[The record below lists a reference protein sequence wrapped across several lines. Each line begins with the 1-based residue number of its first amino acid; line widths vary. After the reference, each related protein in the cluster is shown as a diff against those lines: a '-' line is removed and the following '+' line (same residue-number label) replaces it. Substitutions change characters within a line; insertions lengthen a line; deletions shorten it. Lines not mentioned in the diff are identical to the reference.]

1 MINLIENTEQL
12 SNLCKIL
19 ENQPFI
25 TIDTEFIR
33 EKTYYPQLCLLQVG
47 CPETAAVI
55 DPLAAEIDLSV
66 FYKLLANEKIVKV
79 FHSGR
84 QDIEIFH
91 HLAGFIPAP
100 LFDTQIAAAACG
112 FGEASSYETLV
123 NKITLREIDKTCRY
137 TNWSSRPLDKKQLEY
152 ALGDVTHLVDIYL
165 YLKDYLEKNNRTD
178 WIKEETE
185 LLCNPKLYE
194 CPPEEAWLRVKH
206 HSRNPKFLTLLKELA
221 AWREQ
226 RAQEHDVPRQLILRD
241 ECLQSIAASWPCSVS
256 ELEKIRNIR
265 KDIPAGKLG
274 EEILEV
280 IDKVKTMPA
289 ADYICED
296 TGSYRSRGN
305 TSLLQELLR
314 LLLKI
319 KSQQHEVAPR
329 LIASEDELHDFAA
342 GHDEVAFIRGWR
354 NGVFGQDA
362 CRLRAGDLGFRYD
375 PASRGIL
382 LLPAQ
387 NNDGSNS

>member
-12 SNLCKIL
+12 SKFCKIL
-19 ENQPFI
+19 EDQPFI

-33 EKTYYPQLCLLQVG
+33 EKTYYPRLCLLQVG

-194 CPPEEAWLRVKH
+194 CPPAGQTSFPQSEIFDIA
-206 HSRNPKFLTLLKELA
+206 
-221 AWREQ
+221 Q
-226 RAQEHDVPRQLILRD
+226 RA
-241 ECLQSIAASWPCSVS
+241 
-256 ELEKIRNIR
+256 
-265 KDIPAGKLG
+265 
-274 EEILEV
+274 
-280 IDKVKTMPA
+280 
-289 ADYICED
+289 
-296 TGSYRSRGN
+296 GSLARTARSG
-305 TSLLQELLR
+305 T
-314 LLLKI
+314 
-319 KSQQHEVAPR
+319 
-329 LIASEDELHDFAA
+329 
-342 GHDEVAFIRGWR
+342 
-354 NGVFGQDA
+354 
-362 CRLRAGDLGFRYD
+362 
-375 PASRGIL
+375 
-382 LLPAQ
+382 
-387 NNDGSNS
+387 